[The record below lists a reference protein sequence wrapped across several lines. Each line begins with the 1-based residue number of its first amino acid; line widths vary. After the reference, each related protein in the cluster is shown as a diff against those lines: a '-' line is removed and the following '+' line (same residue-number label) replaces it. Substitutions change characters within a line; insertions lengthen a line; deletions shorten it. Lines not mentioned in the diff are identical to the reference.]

1 MLNSILGIKR
11 VEIHL
16 CTIQD
21 QNILHTTQVT
31 YDLEG
36 STVITAQN

>member
-1 MLNSILGIKR
+1 MYNTRLKHFAL
-11 VEIHL
+11 
-16 CTIQD
+16 TA
-21 QNILHTTQVT
+21 QVT